1 MVATQYRELV
11 PRPNPRAATAQAEAI
26 EARLRALE
34 RLHGAPTMTI
44 ALVGIIATVG
54 VARRRA

>member
-1 MVATQYRELV
+1 M
-11 PRPNPRAATAQAEAI
+11 AQAEAI

-44 ALVGIIATVG
+44 ALVGIIAIVG